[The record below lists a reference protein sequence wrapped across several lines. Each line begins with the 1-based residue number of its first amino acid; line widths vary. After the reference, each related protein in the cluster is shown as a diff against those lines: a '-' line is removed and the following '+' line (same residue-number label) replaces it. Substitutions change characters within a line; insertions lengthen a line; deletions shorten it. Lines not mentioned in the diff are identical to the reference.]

1 MNASRDKIEA
11 FLSGQDSWLTV
22 SFKNEII
29 SNLAKTI
36 ESTEEISSFL
46 EGFLDSEGKSA
57 SGGDHGALFKTT
69 QRLIFA
75 ASEAKPGV
83 KSFPL
88 DILKTARAEAGFLSS
103 SLVFSTS
110 GQTYEFRPVSRGDY
124 AIRAF
129 LSSDS
134 VSPSGATAS
143 SQKTDSDYVD
153 ALSRKTIHLVN
164 QMSSEID
171 KLLNRSQTDISAY
184 VNGQGQPSNQGL
196 ADNQGQLDSLMPA
209 EPADRTEQPTQADA
223 ATKDTPTAVKAAA
236 QPQKSLEEL
245 LAEMDAL
252 VGMEKVKAQV
262 KTFINL
268 IKVAKEREAQGLPP
282 QKVSLHAVFY
292 GPPGT
297 GKTTIARLLGNLYR
311 AIGLLKK
318 GQLIETDRA
327 GLVAGFVGQ
336 TAAKV
341 DGVVQSALDGVLFID
356 EAYTLSPPGSDGRD
370 YGQEAIDTLLKRM
383 EDYRDR
389 LAVVVA
395 GYPDEMRRFIESN
408 PGLRSRFT
416 RYYNFEDYEPEELA
430 TIFDG
435 FVSKSQHVLNAEAKE
450 AFLKLVKELYEGRD
464 RGFGNGRLVRTI
476 YEKTTERQADRLAQ
490 SGQELT
496 REALCEIRPE
506 DLPARADLE
515 SFGSAIG

>member
-1 MNASRDKIEA
+1 VDT
-11 FLSGQDSWLTV
+11 LSQ
-22 SFKNEII
+22 
-29 SNLAKTI
+29 
-36 ESTEEISSFL
+36 
-46 EGFLDSEGKSA
+46 
-57 SGGDHGALFKTT
+57 
-69 QRLIFA
+69 
-75 ASEAKPGV
+75 
-83 KSFPL
+83 
-88 DILKTARAEAGFLSS
+88 
-103 SLVFSTS
+103 
-110 GQTYEFRPVSRGDY
+110 
-124 AIRAF
+124 
-129 LSSDS
+129 
-134 VSPSGATAS
+134 
-143 SQKTDSDYVD
+143 
-153 ALSRKTIHLVN
+153 KTIHLVN

-171 KLLNRSQTDISAY
+171 KLLNRSQVDISAY
-184 VNGQGQPSNQGL
+184 LNGAEHSQDQP
-196 ADNQGQLDSLMPA
+196 
-209 EPADRTEQPTQADA
+209 QADVKSPEMSESKPEA
-223 ATKDTPTAVKAAA
+223 PQQATVALPQEPTEKKA
-236 QPQKSLEEL
+236 PPPSEKSLEEL

-268 IKVAKEREAQGLPP
+268 IKVQKEREAQGLPP
-282 QKVSLHAVFY
+282 QRVSLHAVFY

-341 DGVVQSALDGVLFID
+341 DGMVQSALDGVLFID
-356 EAYTLSPPGSDGRD
+356 EAYTLSPPGSDSRD

-450 AFLKLVKELYEGRD
+450 SFLKLVRELYESRD

-506 DLPARADLE
+506 DLPARADLQ
-515 SFGSAIG
+515 SFGSDVG